1 MVGVVW
7 KLDAKIPL
15 LVSPGGAYHLL
26 CVRSVFGEYCAHHT
40 PFGPDAPVCAGLLFY
55 AYCTQYNHTL
65 VCVGLYA
72 YYAEHRNLLERWDNV
87 LDTDSC

>member
-1 MVGVVW
+1 MSVVGVVW

-40 PFGPDAPVCAGLLFY
+40 PFGPDAPVCAGLLF
-55 AYCTQYNHTL
+55 CVCGLLCVL
-65 VCVGLYA
+65 VLV
-72 YYAEHRNLLERWDNV
+72 HIV
-87 LDTDSC
+87 HSTTIH